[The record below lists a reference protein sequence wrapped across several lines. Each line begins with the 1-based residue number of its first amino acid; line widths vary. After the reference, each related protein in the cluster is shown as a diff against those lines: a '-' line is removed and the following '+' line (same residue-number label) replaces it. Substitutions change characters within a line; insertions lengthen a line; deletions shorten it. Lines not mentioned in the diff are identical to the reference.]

1 MDREQEPVL
10 TKEERSGR
18 RGMSLIVQTVA
29 RLVAGMV
36 FLYGWYIILHGHL
49 TPGGGFAGGVIV
61 AASFI
66 LVSLAFGSVENVEQ
80 HRYTFSS
87 IFESIGGLAFIS
99 IGLAGY
105 LAGYSF
111 LNNLWAGFGQPLQLV
126 SGGIIPL
133 ANVAIGIK
141 VGAGLF
147 AIFLALG
154 ASRFVMEE

>member
-1 MDREQEPVL
+1 MDREQEQVL
-10 TKEERSGR
+10 IREERSGR